1 MTALGNFSLEDAYF
15 SYAAVLS
22 GPTQKLSNTLPY
34 GRFTDF
40 SAELNRQLTG
50 PKAVL
55 PSVRHLPQV
64 LFEVEP
70 GQHGAGNPA
79 QPFRSV
85 KEFHR

>member
-1 MTALGNFSLEDAYF
+1 MFRRQSLDWRDDQQIRGAVNWVTALSNFSLEEAYF

-22 GPTQKLSNTLPY
+22 GPTQKLW
-34 GRFTDF
+34 FTDF

-55 PSVRHLPQV
+55 PSARHLPQV

-70 GQHGAGNPA
+70 LPWW
-79 QPFRSV
+79 
-85 KEFHR
+85 